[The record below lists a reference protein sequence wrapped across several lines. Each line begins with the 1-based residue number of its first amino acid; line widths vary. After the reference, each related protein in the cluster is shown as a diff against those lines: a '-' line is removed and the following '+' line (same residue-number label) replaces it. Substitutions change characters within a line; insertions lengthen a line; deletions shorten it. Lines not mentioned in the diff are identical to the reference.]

1 MVSFLPKSDSGLKW
15 RLMGLQESRTT
26 QSQCIEFGDHLTW
39 SRMVCPADEP
49 SRPPV
54 IVLHGGPG
62 MSHDYC
68 RTMSTLA
75 GDGRAVIF
83 YDQIGCG
90 RSSVLPDAPADFWS
104 VELFVEE
111 LRNLVAFYD
120 FQDGFHLLGHSWG
133 GMLAPEYALAHP
145 DGILSMTLSNAPAS
159 MPLWVQ
165 GTDKLIAA
173 MDETFRN
180 DIRRHEAAGTTSAPD
195 YLAAVDAFYR
205 AHLCRVHPFPQD
217 LQDSFDAHAANPL
230 VYNTMIGP
238 SEFTVTG
245 TLRDWSVIDRLPQI
259 KVPSLVIAGE
269 FDEAQPVAWQPF
281 VDGLP
286 DVSSHVFAG
295 ASHSTHLEC
304 PHDYFALVGEF
315 LRKHDPN

>member
-1 MVSFLPKSDSGLKW
+1 
-15 RLMGLQESRTT
+15 MGLQKSCTT
-26 QSQCIEFGDHLTW
+26 HTHRIEYGDHFTW
-39 SRMVCPADEP
+39 SQMVCPVAEP
-49 SRPPV
+49 VRPPV

-68 RTMSTLA
+68 RSMSALA
-75 GDGRAVIF
+75 DDGRAVIF

-90 RSSVLPDAPADFWS
+90 RSSVVPDVPRDFWT

-120 FQDGFHLLGHSWG
+120 LQDGFHLLGHSWG
-133 GMLAPEYALAHP
+133 GMLGPEYALAYP

-165 GTDKLIAA
+165 GTDELIAR
-173 MDETFRN
+173 MDENIRN
-180 DIRRHEAAGTTSAPD
+180 DIRRHEAAGTTDAPE

-205 AHLCRVHPFPQD
+205 AHLCRIHPFPQD
-217 LQDSFDAHAANPL
+217 LQDSFDAHEANPV
-230 VYNTMIGP
+230 VYHTMIGP
-238 SEFTVTG
+238 SEFTVNG
-245 TLRDWSVIDRLPQI
+245 SLKDWSVVDRLPQI
-259 KVPSLVIAGE
+259 RVPALVIAGE

-295 ASHSTHLEC
+295 ASHSTHLEY
-304 PHDYFALVGEF
+304 PHDYFSLVGEF
-315 LRKHDPN
+315 LRKNDRN